1 MRQYRCQYQQTGHY
15 HQGMNHCRDW
25 RLRTGA
31 EISGRAGN
39 GGGGGS
45 YNIGTNQDNSGGVN
59 NGNGLV
65 VITSAAPSNTAPT
78 ATAQS
83 VTGNEDSPQTITLAG
98 SDAEGDALT
107 YALATNPSNGT
118 ATLGDRVSLNF
129 DGSGDYVQTDLYLNS
144 LPYTIT
150 CRFKSFVSSG
160 ERSIVD
166 TDIGGHYGHSI
177 ILGYGNGD
185 NTIDVQYHNGSYQSP
200 ATYSPNTW
208 YTATATY
215 ENGLVKLY
223 VDGNFIG
230 SKSYSQNTPDGS
242 AVRFGRHNSG
252 DPQWFNGLIDEVAI
266 WGKALTASE
275 ISAVY
280 NSGSN
285 LDLLSNSGDYT
296 SSGDIEGYWD
306 FNQGTGNTLT
316 DLSGNG
322 NHGTIHN
329 ATWNNEANMVV
340 SYTPNANYNGTDSFT
355 FTVSDGELTSSAATV
370 NITVTSVNDV
380 PVIASTPALDALDGS
395 LYQYSPSVNDVDGDD
410 VAITATTK
418 PDWLTI
424 GNSNSNSLS
433 FDGNNDY
440 VSMPDMVAPS
450 GNAPRTFMAW
460 IKRNNTSTSW
470 PGRAIGGWGNDV
482 GNELMNI
489 MILDDVLYWHVNGG
503 NSLTG
508 STQINPD
515 TWYHITAT
523 YDGTTQRFYVDGILD
538 GSNNWN
544 VNTGSGNVKFGKQPD
559 WPGAYFDGLI
569 DGGAI
574 WSDAL
579 TAEEITAIYNSGNPL
594 DSPDNL
600 QGYWNLNEGSG
611 TTVNDLSS
619 NDNDGTI
626 NGASWSTDVSSSSYV
641 LSGTPGSS
649 DGGLHDIILSANDG
663 NGGVVTQ
670 SYTVA
675 VSLHSLEITGESGFR
690 IMSSPVSGAIYSDLL
705 EELWTQGAEGSDQA
719 SSNPNIWTYGNGWNP
734 VTDFTSDEL
743 TAGQG
748 FLMYVFA
755 DTDFDGDDDLP
766 VTISIDGAQQQSAI
780 SVVSEPSDWNLI
792 GNPYGL
798 SVDISQMLSDNN
810 TRFNSTV
817 YALDRSNP
825 GYRTHNGTVGN
836 IQDDEI
842 KPFGGFWIQADTD
855 GDVFEFT
862 EQSIRR
868 GHINGNGRTTTD
880 DSNGSAVFT
889 FTNGAYSSSV
899 FLSFTPEG
907 HINLDLADADRLLP
921 LSPAEHLTSMIHE
934 SGKSLAINNLPY
946 DLTTDISFPMDIM
959 MLNPTDDGYETQ
971 AGQVNLT
978 WDITNL
984 PEGITL
990 ELKNNITGQN
1000 INLTGYP
1007 SASINLPSKGSFS
1020 TPGDFMA
1027 TYPVVGQSQFTLSV
1041 YGTLAGAEDDIL
1053 PERLTVHS
1061 AYPNPF
1067 NPSTIISFDL
1077 PDADMVSLDI
1087 FDIAGRQVAS
1097 LISEYMIPGSHQTNW
1112 NPGQFSSG
1120 IYLVKLTVGNE
1131 SMNQKITYIK

>member
-1 MRQYRCQYQQTGHY
+1 MT
-15 HQGMNHCRDW
+15 
-25 RLRTGA
+25 
-31 EISGRAGN
+31 AG
-39 GGGGGS
+39 
-45 YNIGTNQDNSGGVN
+45 
-59 NGNGLV
+59 
-65 VITSAAPSNTAPT
+65 TSFLS
-78 ATAQS
+78 
-83 VTGNEDSPQTITLAG
+83 
-98 SDAEGDALT
+98 
-107 YALATNPSNGT
+107 
-118 ATLGDRVSLNF
+118 F

-208 YTATATY
+208 YNATATY

-266 WGKALTASE
+266 WGKVLTASE

-280 NSGSN
+280 NSGNN
-285 LDLLSNSGDYT
+285 LNLLSNSGDYT
-296 SSGDIEGYWD
+296 SSGDLEGYWD
-306 FNQGTGNTLT
+306 FNQGTGNALT

-329 ATWNNEANMVV
+329 ATWDQEAAVAV
-340 SYTPNANYNGTDSFT
+340 TYTPNANYSGSDSFT
-355 FTVSDGELTSSAATV
+355 FTASDEEYTSPPATV
-370 NITVTSVNDV
+370 NITVTAVNDV

-395 LYQYSPSVNDVDGDD
+395 LYEYSISVNDIDGDD
-410 VAITATTK
+410 VSLTATTK

-433 FDGNNDY
+433 FDGSNDY
-440 VSMPDMVAPS
+440 VDLSSMVAPGGDS
-450 GNAPRTFMAW
+450 PRTLAAW
-460 IKRNNTSTSW
+460 IKPNSVSGYTTI
-470 PGRAIGGWGNDV
+470 AGWGNDSYHELFNISLKN
-482 GNELMNI
+482 GNLF
-489 MILDDVLYWHVNGG
+489 WHGYSNDWG
-503 NSLTG
+503 G
-508 STQINPD
+508 STVMNPD
-515 TWYHITAT
+515 TWYHIVAT
-523 YDGTTQRFYVDGILD
+523 FDGTTQKLYVNGNLD
-538 GSNNWN
+538 GSY
-544 VNTGSGNVKFGKQPD
+544 VPSYDLMTGTGNVVIGKFPD
-559 WPGAYFDGLI
+559 ALNIRYFDGII
-569 DGGAI
+569 DDVSI
-574 WSDAL
+574 WNTSL
-579 TAEEITAIYNSGNPL
+579 TQEQIQSNMSTPPTGSETGL
-594 DSPDNL
+594 V
-600 QGYWNLNEGSG
+600 GYWNLNEGSG
-611 TTVNDLSS
+611 TTVNDLTS
-619 NDNDGTI
+619 NGNNGTI

-690 IMSSPVSGAIYSDLL
+690 ILSSPVSGTIYSDLL
-705 EELWTQGAEGSDQA
+705 EELWTQGAEGSDNA
-719 SSNPNIWTYGNGWNP
+719 NSNPNIWTYGNGWNP
-734 VTDFTSDEL
+734 VTDFTSDAL

-755 DTDFDGDDDLP
+755 DTDFDGEDDLP
-766 VTISIDGAQQQSAI
+766 VTISIDGTQQQSAI

-810 TRFNSTV
+810 SRFNSTV
-817 YALDRSNP
+817 YALDRTNP

-836 IQDDEI
+836 IQGDEI
-842 KPFGGFWIQADTD
+842 KPFDGFWIQADTD

-862 EQSIRR
+862 ELSIRR
-868 GHINGNGRTTTD
+868 GHINSNGRTTTD

-889 FTNGAYSSSV
+889 FTNGGYSSSTY
-899 FLSFTPEG
+899 LSFTPEG
-907 HINLDLADADRLLP
+907 HINLDPADASRLLP
-921 LSPAEHLTSMIHE
+921 MSSMEHFTSMIYE
-934 SGKSLAINNLPY
+934 SSKSLAINNLPY
-946 DLTTDISFPMDIM
+946 ALSTDISFPMDVM
-959 MLNPTDDGYETQ
+959 MLSPTDDGYETQ
-971 AGQVNLT
+971 AEQVDLT

-990 ELKNNITGQN
+990 MLRNNITGQN

-1027 TYPVVGQSQFTLSV
+1027 TYPAVGQSQFTLSV
-1041 YGTLAGAEDDIL
+1041 YGTLVAAEDDDIL
-1053 PERLTVHS
+1053 PERITVHS

-1097 LISEYMIPGSHQTNW
+1097 LISEYMIPGSHQINW
-1112 NPGQFSSG
+1112 NPGNLSSG
-1120 IYLVKLTVGNE
+1120 IYLVNLVIGTKTF
-1131 SMNQKITYIK
+1131 NQKITFIK